1 MPGVAMYSNPSPSL
15 EGPSHPQVDIADPL
29 EVARWSWL
37 LDVPD
42 VQIHHAVRLVGNNG
56 EAVAHYIEFFGRPAG
71 RHRH

>member
-1 MPGVAMYSNPSPSL
+1 MNQPDPTPSFQSPAY
-15 EGPSHPQVDIADPL
+15 PQVDIADPL

-42 VQIHHAVRLVGNNG
+42 QHIHHAVRLVGNDG
-56 EAVAHYIEFFGRPAG
+56 QAVAHYIEYFGRPGA

>member
-1 MPGVAMYSNPSPSL
+1 MQPDRSPYL
-15 EGPSHPQVDIADPL
+15 DDPPRQQVDLADPL

-42 VQIHHAVRLVGNNG
+42 AQIHHAVALVGSNG
-56 EAVAHYIEFFGRPAG
+56 EAVSHYIEHFGRPTR

>member
-1 MPGVAMYSNPSPSL
+1 MYSDPTPTL
-15 EGPSHPQVDIADPL
+15 EGPCQPQVDVADPL

-56 EAVAHYIEFFGRPAG
+56 DAVAHYIEFFGRPTG
-71 RHRH
+71 RACH

>member
-1 MPGVAMYSNPSPSL
+1 MHPDYSLSL

-42 VQIHHAVRLVGNNG
+42 LQIHYAVRLVGNNG
-56 EAVAHYIEFFGRPAG
+56 DAVAHYIEFFGRPGG

>member
-1 MPGVAMYSNPSPSL
+1 MYPDQSPTL
-15 EGPSHPQVDIADPL
+15 QGPTYPQVDLADPL

-42 VQIHHAVRLVGNNG
+42 RQIHHAVSLVGDNG
-56 EAVAHYIEFFGRPAG
+56 DAVAHYIEFFGRPTG

>member
-1 MPGVAMYSNPSPSL
+1 MHFSEHSSTL
-15 EGPSHPQVDIADPL
+15 EGPNHPQVDIADPL

-42 VQIHHAVRLVGNNG
+42 LQIHHAVSLVGNNG
-56 EAVAHYIEFFGRPAG
+56 EAVAHYVEFFGRPMG

>member
-1 MPGVAMYSNPSPSL
+1 MHPDHSPTLQS
-15 EGPSHPQVDIADPL
+15 SYYPQVDLADPL

-42 VQIHHAVRLVGNNG
+42 RQIHHAVSLVGDNG
-56 EAVAHYIEFFGRPAG
+56 DAVAHYIEFFGRPTG

>member
-1 MPGVAMYSNPSPSL
+1 MHPDHSFPSL
-15 EGPSHPQVDIADPL
+15 QGPAYPHVDLADPL

-42 VQIHHAVRLVGNNG
+42 HQIHHAVSLVGDNG
-56 EAVAHYIEFFGRPAG
+56 DAVAHYIEFFGRPTG

>member
-1 MPGVAMYSNPSPSL
+1 MQSEQSPSL

-42 VQIHHAVRLVGNNG
+42 LQIHHAVSLVGNNG
-56 EAVAHYIEFFGRPAG
+56 EAVAHYVEFFGRPAG

>member
-1 MPGVAMYSNPSPSL
+1 MHPDFSPTLSA
-15 EGPSHPQVDIADPL
+15 PTYPQVDLADPL

-42 VQIHHAVRLVGNNG
+42 QQIHHAVSLVGDNG
-56 EAVAHYIEFFGRPAG
+56 DAVAHYIEFFGRPTG